1 MLVRHSRRL
10 NGRCV
15 SQTRKQTLEQCMRQA
30 NTAAHSL
37 AKAVVAYASPANL
50 HHIPYCILEVINN
63 EII

>member
-1 MLVRHSRRL
+1 MVAKPSLLLIQTFLVKFIR
-10 NGRCV
+10 
-15 SQTRKQTLEQCMRQA
+15 RQA